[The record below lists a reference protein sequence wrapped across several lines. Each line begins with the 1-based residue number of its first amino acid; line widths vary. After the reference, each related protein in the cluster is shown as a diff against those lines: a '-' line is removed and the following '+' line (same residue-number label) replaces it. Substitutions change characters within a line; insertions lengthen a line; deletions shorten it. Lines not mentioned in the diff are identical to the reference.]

1 MKYTTYILKKLFI
14 KVVVLIVL
22 SVLTVFNFVF
32 NIFMVFYR
40 LLAVPVAAF
49 ILLAMLI
56 NYIDVGF
63 DPAQLFFVAI
73 GIGLVGLKYVLP
85 TLFPVLNHWTALL
98 KMQLFAPVIVK
109 SPVKFTM

>member
-1 MKYTTYILKKLFI
+1 MKTTVYIFKKLFL
-14 KVVVLIVL
+14 KVVALIVL
-22 SVLTVFNFVF
+22 SLLTVFNFAF

-49 ILLAMLI
+49 ILLAMLV

-63 DPAQLFFVAI
+63 NPAQFFFVVI
-73 GIGLVGLKYVLP
+73 GIALVGLKYILP

-98 KMQLFAPVIVK
+98 KMHLCAPVIVK